1 MRLKKKEVSSEALSQ
16 LIVQG
21 MKEKKATDIIILD
34 LKKTKNSI
42 ADFFVI
48 CSGSNEN
55 QLDAI
60 TDSIKEI
67 VYKSTEQNPWHIE
80 GKEFKEWILLDYV
93 DVVAHVLKKD
103 RRQFYELEDL
113 WADAIIT
120 EIESEKIV

>member
-1 MRLKKKEVSSEALSQ
+1 MRLKKKEISSETLSQ

-48 CSGSNEN
+48 CSGNNEN

-80 GKEFKEWILLDYV
+80 GKEHKEWILLDYV

-103 RRQFYELEDL
+103 RRQFYEHH
-113 WADAIIT
+113 T
-120 EIESEKIV
+120 GSYPQR